1 METNGSI
8 FSAISS
14 GKLSAT
20 LKVLHQLD
28 ADQFFNVRV
37 RVCVCARARVCVR
50 ERERLYTEING
61 SMLECG
67 ARGGTVG

>member
-14 GKLSAT
+14 GKLSAM

-28 ADQFFNVRV
+28 ADQFFNV
-37 RVCVCARARVCVR
+37 CVCVR
-50 ERERLYTEING
+50 ERVRLYTEING
-61 SMLECG
+61 RMLECG